1 MQNTILIGL
10 EGFKDCFFPEGLTG
24 FSMNL
29 GDWIRI
35 LFEFE
40 GNVSSKFSFVG
51 QTWVQS
57 SIRQDFEVY

>member
-1 MQNTILIGL
+1 MQNTLLIGL
-10 EGFKDCFFPEGLTG
+10 EGFKNCFFPEGLAG
-24 FSMNL
+24 FSLNL
-29 GDWIRI
+29 GDWIRM
-35 LFEFE
+35 LFE